1 MALFASDY
9 DQVQVGGEFTALP
22 AGGYVCII
30 KKAQMTTNSNGLPMV
45 EVRVDI
51 FEGKYKDYFIKL
63 YRERVGKDPEAKWPY
78 NGVLKITAVDAEG
91 HQKKNFKS
99 FCTAVEQS
107 NGIERLPRHDDA
119 FLKALVGKGI
129 GVLYGREE
137 YEGNDGKAHWS
148 TKPKWFRSVQNIRS
162 GNFTVPEDKPLENT
176 YGTGFS
182 TVDDSAMTDMFGVAP
197 TYDDGAGN
205 FNAPHAQLP
214 F

>member
-99 FCTAVEQS
+99 FCTAVERS
-107 NGIERLPRHDDA
+107 NNIELPRHDEA
-119 FLKALVGKGI
+119 FLKALVGKGV
-129 GVLYGREE
+129 GVLYQREE
-137 YEGNDGKAHWS
+137 YEGNDGKTHWS
-148 TKPKWFRSVQNIRS
+148 TKPKWFRDVETIRS
-162 GNFTVPEDKPLENT
+162 GRFTVPEDVPLPDT

-182 TVDDSAMTDMFGVAP
+182 EADASSINDMFGVAP
-197 TYDDGAGN
+197 TYDGSADS
-205 FNAPHAQLP
+205 FNAAEDDIPL
-214 F
+214 